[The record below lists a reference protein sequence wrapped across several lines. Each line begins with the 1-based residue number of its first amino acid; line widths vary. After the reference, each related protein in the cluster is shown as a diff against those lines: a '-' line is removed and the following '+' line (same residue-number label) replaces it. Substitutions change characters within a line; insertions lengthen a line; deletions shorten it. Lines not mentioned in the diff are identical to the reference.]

1 MANGMALISSDI
13 LCLRLSLPD
22 LFETLSFSSSRSKR
36 NYKSEE
42 RAGQEMSP

>member
-1 MANGMALISSDI
+1 MAIGMALISSDI

-22 LFETLSFSSSRSKR
+22 VFEKLSFSSSRTKG

>member
-1 MANGMALISSDI
+1 MANGMALFSSDI

-22 LFETLSFSSSRSKR
+22 VFETLSFSSSRTKEKE
-36 NYKSEE
+36 KSEE